1 VKLLLSF
8 IALFLSSC
16 AAVQNVPVSP
26 VSLVFQGVR
35 FYFSVIVP
43 SEIPVEAVGTGLTRE
58 GAIDNALLSAVQQA
72 VGVLVVSDV
81 TVASN
86 RVIRDFAANYS
97 SGLVK
102 EYKVKECKST
112 NRVEC
117 TITAIVSTSAFQQ
130 KLLSSTSA
138 TKIDGENL
146 YGQYLTSHNAL
157 IQRYRVTEYF
167 FSRIRT
173 QGLRAKL
180 IRFEVQP
187 TAKTKVPIYVE
198 YSIRFDPDYKK
209 NLINLLE
216 KLQTDTGAGFNQ
228 WTAKWKEPAKGVDP
242 YTIYIQ
248 WGPTGLFENR
258 VWINTYDYNYAQMMR
273 RYEYADIPI
282 RIKELDICDRVET
295 SSIFTI
301 DWYGLTRKGM
311 IEVDPEKLRGIKQ
324 LTLEAGC

>member
-1 VKLLLSF
+1 
-8 IALFLSSC
+8 
-16 AAVQNVPVSP
+16 
-26 VSLVFQGVR
+26 
-35 FYFSVIVP
+35 
-43 SEIPVEAVGTGLTRE
+43 
-58 GAIDNALLSAVQQA
+58 LSAVQQA

-81 TVASN
+81 TVESN
-86 RVIRDFAANYS
+86 RVIRDFSANYS

-130 KLLSSTSA
+130 KLQSSTSA

-146 YGQYLTSHNAL
+146 YGQYLTSRNAL

-209 NLINLLE
+209 NLIKNGLLE
-216 KLQTDTGAGFNQ
+216 NISFDFEFRNRIEKFRRNRFRSFFNGRSFRFVVYRRPAVFGA
-228 WTAKWKEPAKGVDP
+228 K
-242 YTIYIQ
+242 
-248 WGPTGLFENR
+248 
-258 VWINTYDYNYAQMMR
+258 
-273 RYEYADIPI
+273 
-282 RIKELDICDRVET
+282 
-295 SSIFTI
+295 
-301 DWYGLTRKGM
+301 
-311 IEVDPEKLRGIKQ
+311 
-324 LTLEAGC
+324 